1 MLSCLKS
8 YDRNISAERA
18 LRLELAADECL
29 ILPSLIILAV
39 GLEYIWENRKQKLA
53 TPLFLMRAELEA
65 AVSLRRKS
73 RNKYVREA
81 ANIMCNMIVNFFVPV
96 PV

>member
-1 MLSCLKS
+1 MLSCLKC
-8 YDRNISAERA
+8 YIRNISAERA
-18 LRLELAADECL
+18 LRLELAADECF
-29 ILPSLIILAV
+29 ILPSLIIIAV

-65 AVSLRRKS
+65 AVSLRMES
-73 RNKYVREA
+73 INKYDSEA
-81 ANIMCNMIVNFFVPV
+81 ANIMCNMIVNFVVPV